1 MPEMV
6 MAPPRDLPK
15 LQTEISSVHTE
26 CGACL
31 PAWMLKQGCIWT
43 SRGVTHKQRHNT
55 GTAHVTP
62 VVRRPDGVQQL
73 ERDRHGNVRIRQS
86 AADQVAPAA
95 RLDRRTELL
104 QDSHGLAHAARVGPC
119 SRCASTQS
127 SCMAV
132 ISLEWQACMLGSPP
146 AGLSQATGA
155 VGCPSRCGGGCRR
168 WVRIRRARGRRMRR
182 DASWRA
188 PSPWSRL
195 CPCICPGSQRS
206 SACR

>member
-1 MPEMV
+1 MLSRHAMRSGKESRMPEMV
-6 MAPPRDLPK
+6 MGPPRDLPK

-31 PAWMLKQGCIWT
+31 PACMLKQGCIWT
-43 SRGVTHKQRHNT
+43 SRGV
-55 GTAHVTP
+55 
-62 VVRRPDGVQQL
+62 RPPPRGP
-73 ERDRHGNVRIRQS
+73 
-86 AADQVAPAA
+86 PAA

-195 CPCICPGSQRS
+195 CPCICPGSQKS